1 MDDNILDIGKMEN
14 NMDKLRLLL
23 KTVLKEKVYGM
34 MVKELDG

>member
-14 NMDKLRLLL
+14 NTDKLLLLL
-23 KTVLKEKVYGM
+23 KMAHKEKVYGM